1 MYQGYTDG
9 AYLITQYTPYFRRE
23 AHETLSKGGMTIC
36 YPWSRAY
43 ASHSTLSLS
52 NLTLRGSVCLS

>member
-1 MYQGYTDG
+1 MYQGYSDG

-36 YPWSRAY
+36 HPWYGAY
-43 ASHSTLSLS
+43 AFHSTLIKLS
-52 NLTLRGSVCLS
+52 